1 MYYNKYT
8 KLPSFGTSLFRVRFL
23 FNWITKWSFILLA
36 CSRFKAVMV
45 VNFDHTSSNPVRNRR
60 TIIFEYGPIPA
71 SFRFFTS
78 VSHNNFNNTNGKIVD
93 DVLEIRT
100 RGSIMVGEDE
110 TTELRWPILTQKHW
124 LKRTYINKR

>member
-1 MYYNKYT
+1 
-8 KLPSFGTSLFRVRFL
+8 
-23 FNWITKWSFILLA
+23 
-36 CSRFKAVMV
+36 MV
-45 VNFDHTSSNPVRNRR
+45 VNFDHTSSNPVRIRR

-110 TTELRWPILTQKHW
+110 TTVANLNSEALIKKNLYKQK
-124 LKRTYINKR
+124 IAGSGNI